1 MTSRDWSPKDKDS
14 PLNFVSLRPIMWWL
28 LAFISAALLGCY
40 DSCKKI
46 SLKDNAVIPVLL
58 LNTVF
63 SARIF
68 SPGLFTTGFGGWEVQ
83 KYILLKSALVLSS
96 WMAGYYAMKHL
107 PLTIVGPVNATR
119 PVLVLL
125 GAIFLFGERLNL
137 LQWIGVGLAIIAYLL
152 LRISGKKEGIG
163 IGDKWIVCLI
173 LAVILGA
180 ASGLYDK
187 YLMSP
192 QYLGLNRMQVLSWY
206 TLYQAGMMAIVTA
219 FLWYPVRKK
228 TTRFH
233 WNRTIP
239 LISIFLCG
247 ADYVYMQAL
256 SQPDALIAVVSM
268 IRRGSVLV
276 SFAIGALFLREKNLK
291 AKAWDLGL
299 LLLSMVFLYF
309 GSR

>member
-1 MTSRDWSPKDKDS
+1 
-14 PLNFVSLRPIMWWL
+14 MWWL
-28 LAFISAALLGCY
+28 LAFVSAALLGCY
-40 DSCKKI
+40 DSAKKV
-46 SLKDNAVIPVLL
+46 SLGGNAVIPVLF
-58 LNTVF
+58 LNTVL
-63 SARIF
+63 SALIF
-68 SPGLFTTGFGGWEVQ
+68 SPFLFTTGFGGWEVQ

-96 WMAGYYAMKHL
+96 WMAGYFAMKHL

-137 LQWIGVGLAIIAYLL
+137 LQWIGVGLAVAAYLL
-152 LRISGKKEGIG
+152 LRASGRKEGIG
-163 IGDKWIVCLI
+163 TGDKWLLCLI

-192 QYLGLNRMQVLSWY
+192 EHLGLDRKQVLSWY
-206 TLYQAGMMAIVTA
+206 TLYQAGMMAVVTA

-228 TTRFH
+228 TTPFR
-233 WNRTIP
+233 WKWAIP

-247 ADYVYMQAL
+247 ADYVYMEAL

-276 SFAIGALFLREKNLK
+276 SFAIGALILKEKNLK
-291 AKAWDLGL
+291 SKALDLGL
-299 LLLSMVFLYF
+299 LLLSMVFLYL